1 MCRHRGSSSRCLN
14 LSQGVSGPVSTHTII
29 HHFLVKVLGCAV
41 RIVLHRGGSYGHQ
54 YPERFAAILLSR
66 RRRHR
71 DRDRS
76 RKPALIASRDALPT
90 SAMLFDPVLDE
101 SFARDCGMMLR
112 MSLRDP
118 RVSKAVQVAFVAMS
132 ALWLVNFSTQK
143 THSTLSWVLLP
154 LNIVVLVGFLFLL
167 LRDIWKPTA

>member
-1 MCRHRGSSSRCLN
+1 MCRHPRFLISLGLEFYLKGLAAPSQFRQSSITFLSRYWGALRGWCC
-14 LSQGVSGPVSTHTII
+14 I
-29 HHFLVKVLGCAV
+29 
-41 RIVLHRGGSYGHQ
+41 GGSYGHQ

-66 RRRHR
+66 RRRHG

-90 SAMLFDPVLDE
+90 SAMVFDPVLDE

-118 RVSKAVQVAFVAMS
+118 RVSKAVQLAFVAMS
-132 ALWLVNFSTQK
+132 ALWLVNFSTQE

-154 LNIVVLVGFLFLL
+154 VCTEN
-167 LRDIWKPTA
+167 